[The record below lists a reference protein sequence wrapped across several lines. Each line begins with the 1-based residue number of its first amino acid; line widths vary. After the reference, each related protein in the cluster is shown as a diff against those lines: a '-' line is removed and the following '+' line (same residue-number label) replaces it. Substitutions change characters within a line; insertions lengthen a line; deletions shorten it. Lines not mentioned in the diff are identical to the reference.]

1 VDADGRPHSLALPA
15 RVSVN
20 HTDAYEVAALA
31 GMGIV
36 QAPCVGMRA
45 AVAQGRLVRVLP
57 GFEPAPLPVQLV
69 MSQRRHT
76 PRRVRVFMDW
86 LTALLGAHLADD
98 NPDPS

>member
-1 VDADGRPHSLALPA
+1 
-15 RVSVN
+15 
-20 HTDAYEVAALA
+20 
-31 GMGIV
+31 
-36 QAPCVGMRA
+36 
-45 AVAQGRLVRVLP
+45 VAQGRLVRVLP

-86 LTALLGAHLADD
+86 LMALLGAHLADD